1 MLRNGRVVPKLVY
14 DDRVLRDKRFKLWI
28 DTDRRPSQLFD
39 LIADP
44 WEERNLIDSQDP
56 AAMAALERLAAVA
69 ATFPEQDG
77 APIYDK
83 NPPQKWDK
91 K

>member
-1 MLRNGRVVPKLVY
+1 MLREQ
-14 DDRVLRDKRFKLWI
+14 RFKLWI
-28 DTDRRPSQLFD
+28 DTNRQPSKLFD

-44 WEERNLIDSQDP
+44 WEEHNLINSQDP
-56 AAMAALERLAAVA
+56 AAKAALERLAAVA
-69 ATFPEQDG
+69 ATFPEQDA

-91 K
+91 QEGAAAKRK

>member
-1 MLRNGRVVPKLVY
+1 
-14 DDRVLRDKRFKLWI
+14 DRVLREKRFKLWV
-28 DTDRRPSQLFD
+28 DADRRPIKLFD

-44 WEERNLIDSQDP
+44 WEEQNLIDSKDA
-56 AAMAALERLAAVA
+56 AAMAARERLAAVA
-69 ATFPEQDG
+69 LSFPEKDG